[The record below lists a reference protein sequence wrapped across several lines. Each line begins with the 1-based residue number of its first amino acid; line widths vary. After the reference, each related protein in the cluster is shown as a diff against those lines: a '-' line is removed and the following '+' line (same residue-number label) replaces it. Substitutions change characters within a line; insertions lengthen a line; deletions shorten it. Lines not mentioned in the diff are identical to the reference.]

1 MPINE
6 FDGNNSWGYNPN
18 FYFAPDKYYGPAD
31 SLKHLI
37 DLAHE
42 NGIAVVLDMVL
53 NHSYGLSS
61 FVQLYLD
68 KNTNLVTTDNP
79 WYNVYSNFTNPGLS
93 WGYDF
98 NHNSPSTQALVD
110 SITHFWLS
118 EYKIDGFRF
127 DFTKGFSNTPHGSDD
142 TYGSLLDTQR
152 VRLLERMASKIWAV
166 RSDAYVIFE
175 HLSDNSE
182 ETILA
187 NYGILLWGNMNNS
200 YLEASMGFVSTS
212 DLSWVSYKA
221 RGWNNPNLVAY
232 QESHDEERA
241 MYKNLTYGN
250 VNGSYSIK
258 GSLSV
263 SLNREKLASLF

>member
-1 MPINE
+1 MELPQTQM
-6 FDGNNSWGYNPN
+6 
-18 FYFAPDKYYGPAD
+18 ACPDKRVYLKMKKSMVIPSPSSSGDYGIGVYKFTARNSDGTLPATYNASYACTD
-31 SLKHLI
+31 FPIFRFADAYLMY
-37 DLAHE
+37 AE
-42 NGIAVVLDMVL
+42 AVVRGGGDMGTAVNYVNEVRDRAYQYGNYGSSTVSGRISAAQLTLPFLLNERGREFYYEAQRRTDLIRFGQFSNGTYMVL

-152 VRLLERMASKIWAV
+152 VRLLERMAA
-166 RSDAYVIFE
+166 
-175 HLSDNSE
+175 LSR
-182 ETILA
+182 
-187 NYGILLWGNMNNS
+187 
-200 YLEASMGFVSTS
+200 
-212 DLSWVSYKA
+212 A
-221 RGWNNPNLVAY
+221 RPK
-232 QESHDEERA
+232 S
-241 MYKNLTYGN
+241 
-250 VNGSYSIK
+250 
-258 GSLSV
+258 
-263 SLNREKLASLF
+263 